1 MIKLSK
7 KLYSGV
13 HRLTFSKSEAVIQF
27 NDNLMAQFNEGMGH
41 KRIRAMFENTRNHV
55 KKLETLR
62 NNEHD
67 WNPIKYANVL
77 HHNRTEK

>member
-41 KRIRAMFENTRNHV
+41 KRIREMFEDTRNHV